1 MLIGSAERYYRRP
14 VAISVKAKAPRQRQ
28 PLSPLPYLAVASTY
42 GLLFVA
48 VIEPWTEP
56 VSGLAI
62 GALLVTALVVAR
74 QLLAVREN
82 VRLLAETAVR
92 QNEARFRSLV
102 QHSSDVI
109 IVTKTDGSMR
119 FVSPSAARV
128 FGYDPFELVGQ
139 DLTGL
144 LHPEDQARAADFF
157 KEATASPG
165 VTGPVEWRFRQSD
178 GSWLHAELL
187 ATNLL
192 NDPTVRGIVLNT
204 RDVSERKRLEQQLT
218 HQAFHDPL
226 TGLAN
231 RALFRDRVSHALAL
245 AQREGRADHGAL
257 PRPRRLQEGQRQ
269 PRPRRRRPAADRRGG
284 AVPAR
289 APAPPTRWPASAATS
304 SPSSS
309 STSPAADGHVRTP
322 RAPDGGDGAPVHA
335 ERQPDPGRAPASAW
349 PRPPG
354 DETADDLLRNADVAM
369 YARQAQAARAG
380 RRRTSRGCTPTCG
393 AAGDGGRAQDR
404 DRAVRAHSP
413 LPADRQS
420 RDAGRSTASRRC
432 SAGTIRNTACSCR
445 STSFRWPRRRG

>member
-1 MLIGSAERYYRRP
+1 M
-14 VAISVKAKAPRQRQ
+14 
-28 PLSPLPYLAVASTY
+28 
-42 GLLFVA
+42 
-48 VIEPWTEP
+48 
-56 VSGLAI
+56 
-62 GALLVTALVVAR
+62 
-74 QLLAVREN
+74 
-82 VRLLAETAVR
+82 R

-192 NDPTVRGIVLNT
+192 NDQTVRGIVLNT

-245 AQREGRADHGAL
+245 AQREGRPITVLL
-257 PRPRRLQEGQRQ
+257 PRSRRLQEGERQ
-269 PRPRRRRPAADRRGG
+269 PRPCGRRPAAHRRGRALPVVRPRRRYRGPPRRRRVRDPDRARRG
-284 AVPAR
+284 A
-289 APAPPTRWPASAATS
+289 PTDTPD
-304 SPSSS
+304 SSS
-309 STSPAADGHVRTP
+309 
-322 RAPDGGDGAPVHA
+322 
-335 ERQPDPGRAPASAW
+335 
-349 PRPPG
+349 
-354 DETADDLLRNADVAM
+354 
-369 YARQAQAARAG
+369 
-380 RRRTSRGCTPTCG
+380 
-393 AAGDGGRAQDR
+393 
-404 DRAVRAHSP
+404 
-413 LPADRQS
+413 
-420 RDAGRSTASRRC
+420 ASRR
-432 SAGTIRNTACSCR
+432 
-445 STSFRWPRRRG
+445 RWPTRSR